1 MAIRAAPE
9 GKLSLNDIYTWISD
23 TFPYYSRAGRGWK
36 VGSEQKYISTFA
48 LKSKLTKKG
57 FITKEVSLSVSEW
70 LKHQ

>member
-36 VGSEQKYISTFA
+36 VVYAKMQLGQLSLEKCNSLKAYLEFA
-48 LKSKLTKKG
+48 
-57 FITKEVSLSVSEW
+57 VV
-70 LKHQ
+70 